1 MMLFRDLAL
10 VISVWCMIAPRPASA
25 ETNRLACEGQSVQ
38 GPVVIEG
45 QRRYEAYNALGDGYV
60 SFVGQLATGQMQ
72 GRIQYE
78 GYTNTAP
85 FEGLIIGQFAP
96 ISISVLDNT
105 GGEMIIY
112 DGTPSLGPPEILARL
127 ICNWL

>member
-1 MMLFRDLAL
+1 MTLLRDLAL
-10 VISVWCMIAPRPASA
+10 VITVWCVIGPRPAVA
-25 ETNRLACEGQSVQ
+25 QTNHLACEGQSVQ

-45 QRRYEAYNALGDGYV
+45 QRRFEAYNALGDGYV
-60 SFVGQLATGQMQ
+60 SFAGQLATGQMQ

-78 GYTNTAP
+78 GYTNTGA
-85 FEGLIIGQFAP
+85 FEGLITGQFAP

-112 DGTPSLGPPEILARL
+112 DGTQSLGAPEILARL
-127 ICNWL
+127 ICNWR

>member
-1 MMLFRDLAL
+1 MTLFRDLAL
-10 VISVWCMIAPRPASA
+10 VITVSCMIAPRLATA
-25 ETNRLACEGQSVQ
+25 ETNRLVCEGQSIQ
-38 GPVVIEG
+38 GPVVVEG

-60 SFVGQLATGQMQ
+60 LFVGQLATGQIQ

-85 FEGLIIGQFAP
+85 FEGLITGQFAP

-112 DGTPSLGPPEILARL
+112 DGTPSLGAPEILARL
-127 ICNWL
+127 ICS